1 MARSGSRDQ
10 PAELAAATGLSHSIF
25 TATLRRAGGEYG
37 ILVLS
42 ALPILARRD
51 IALPRGGRQEP
62 RRAQFLELEIAGVR
76 ICLVNTHLAVDP
88 GQARPQLEVLAAA
101 VAGVGQPCV
110 LAGDLNGQPV
120 PSAFMEDDR
129 PTWPVERPHSRLD
142 HLAVSGD
149 FPFGVSWSTVCRP
162 DLTDHCLVLAQLG
175 DAAD

>member
-10 PAELAAATGLSHSIF
+10 PAELAAATGLSHSYF
-25 TATLRRAGGEYG
+25 TAALRRAGGEYG
-37 ILVLS
+37 ILVLA

-51 IALPRGGRQEP
+51 VVLPAGRRQEP

-88 GQARPQLEVLAAA
+88 GQARPQLDVLVEA
-101 VAGVGQPCV
+101 VAGVEQPCV
-110 LAGDLNGQPV
+110 LAGDFNGQPV
-120 PSAFMEDDR
+120 PSAFTEEDR

-142 HLAVSGD
+142 HLAVSGG

-162 DLTDHCLVLAQLG
+162 DVTDHCLVLAQL
-175 DAAD
+175 DEPT